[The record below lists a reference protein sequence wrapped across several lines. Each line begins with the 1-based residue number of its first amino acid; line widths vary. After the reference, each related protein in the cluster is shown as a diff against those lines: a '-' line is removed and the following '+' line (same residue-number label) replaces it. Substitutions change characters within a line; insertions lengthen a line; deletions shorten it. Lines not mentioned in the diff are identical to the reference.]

1 MDVMFDKILGRI
13 RESGDGGGGGD
24 KPNRITVNDAEF
36 IPAETLATLAI
47 GDIVVSERD
56 ELGRIVSHVEDI
68 DGKLFVTL
76 LGYMESDFIQV
87 LRYEIIKG
95 NVGLY
100 VESIPTYTP
109 VTNASSYHLNNIV
122 PNRVYKF
129 GTLTGNITF
138 GLSTSSEISGRLYV
152 YHWTFST
159 GATPPKITWPNQ
171 ITKWQ
176 GGGVPYI
183 KPNSYYDIL
192 VVFGFAICLC
202 DQAEYVT
209 LPNTQGEPGQCLM
222 LGINGTTQWAYPGD
236 PRMKRLTNTIL
247 EEGDVLFY
255 DRYVNEYVVVKHA
268 DVEQVLTIGYDHSR
282 YETNYDSFIGT
293 MDNIAHFVAVDD
305 AMPDQNIYDNDVAA
319 TACYYRIEIENTNNG
334 SITFSVASGNGSIAA
349 TTVDWA
355 ANEPMS
361 DIIKKFTEIN
371 QTSNYITFAALAD
384 SSGVGLEVGGYG
396 ANTLTVTDSQ
406 NCTVIDC
413 SALAF
418 YRSENPTAP
427 AVGGILDPT
436 VDWIYIG
443 ENTHHNWRGNN
454 ASVILTGKSLVS
466 YNSTLIAMTGQNY
479 SYRCGGYFAK
489 FKLWATSSG
498 DNSFYPDGV
507 NGSTNSS
514 SGRVMRQTIFDTSV
528 TSEATGDAALM
539 YEYYNHLLN
548 DATGDYATLRAG
560 YEAKYGLMVTLYDA
574 YLMSHMADP
583 AANSGIVNTMRNH
596 GANQTSVKAD
606 AMNVT
611 YDYVV
616 IPAYP
621 PEYNAA
627 RYGNA
632 STIGFAAGKY
642 YHPELGDIALFMQDN
657 IMSIVNANVSMSGTG
672 TLLSASVSRGSCA
685 DSGTYNTWYFF
696 STSGCVIYN
705 TRYLH
710 IFRSRP
716 VLALPLS
723 A

>member
-1 MDVMFDKILGRI
+1 MFDKILGRI

-24 KPNRITVNDAEF
+24 KPNRITVEDAEF

-47 GDIVVSERD
+47 GDIVVSERG
-56 ELGRIVSHVEDI
+56 ELGYIVSHVEDI
-68 DGKLFVTL
+68 DGNLFVTL
-76 LGYMESDFIQV
+76 LGYMKSDIIQV
-87 LRYEIIKG
+87 LRYEIIEG
-95 NVGLY
+95 NVGLH

-109 VTNASSYHLNNIV
+109 VIYASSYYLNNIV

-138 GLSTSSEISGRLYV
+138 GLSSSSEISGRLYV

-159 GATPPKITWPNQ
+159 GAIPPKITWPQ
-171 ITKWQ
+171 QVTMWD
-176 GGGVPYI
+176 GGSEPEI
-183 KPNSYYDIL
+183 KPNTYYDIL
-192 VVFGFAICLC
+192 VVFGFAICHSN
-202 DQAEYVT
+202 QAKYVT

-293 MDNIAHFVAVDD
+293 MNNIAHFVAVDD
-305 AMPDQNIYDNDVAA
+305 AMPEQNIYGNDVAA
-319 TACYYRIEIENTNNG
+319 TSCYYRIEIENTNNG
-334 SITFSVASGNGSIAA
+334 SITFSVASGNGSITAA
-349 TTVDWA
+349 TVDWV

-371 QTSNYITFAALAD
+371 QTSNYITFAALSD
-384 SSGVGLEVGGYG
+384 GSGVGLEVGGYG

-427 AVGGILDPT
+427 AVGDILDPT
-436 VDWIYIG
+436 VDWVYIG
-443 ENTHHNWRGNN
+443 ENTHHNWRGNHVS
-454 ASVILTGKSLVS
+454 AILTGKSLVS
-466 YNSTLIAMTGQNY
+466 YNSTLLAMTGQNY
-479 SYRCGGYFAK
+479 SYRCGGNFAK
-489 FKLWATSSG
+489 LKSWATSSG

-514 SGRVMRQTIFDTSV
+514 SSHVMRQTIFDTSV

-560 YEAKYGLMVTLYDA
+560 YEAKYGPMVTLYDA
-574 YLMSHMADP
+574 YLMSHMVDP

-596 GANQTSVKAD
+596 GMNQTAVKAD

-642 YHPELGDIALFMQDN
+642 YHPEPGDIALFMQDN
-657 IMSIVNANVSMSGTG
+657 IMSIVNANISMFGIGSRLT
-672 TLLSASVSRGSCA
+672 TSVSRGSCSDYYA
-685 DSGTYNTWYFF
+685 DYAWCFY
-696 STSGCVIYN
+696 STRGCAN
-705 TRYLH
+705 NSLRYSH
-710 IFRSRP
+710 VFRSRP